1 MEPSS
6 WIALGAL
13 FCLTGASAFFTGT
26 QTAVLSADANRIAS
40 LVEDGS
46 RSAQRLQKFLDDPGM
61 SIAVGRIGSIISL
74 VIAAA
79 IAGGPVTTQISSGLG
94 NSTLASFLVIITAGT
109 LLILFGTT
117 VPRAIAA
124 RHWESWSLMMVVPY
138 AIAGWIL
145 RPVIY
150 LFALSSDWVL
160 KPFDA
165 HSHAKAGTD
174 VTAGI
179 RELIEEGEKQGPI
192 DPEGVAMIHGVLD
205 ISHEPVRSIMVPRPD
220 MVMVPAGTTAREALD
235 VAIEKGFSRLP
246 IYVDSVDTVLG
257 VVSVREIA
265 GILREEGNGSTLVEN
280 VAWKPHFVPETKL
293 IDDLLSELRSLQI
306 HLAIVV
312 DEYGDTAG
320 IVTMEDIIE
329 EIVGEIR
336 DETDVEDP
344 AMVPINKDVVVV
356 DGRTR
361 VSELNQHLNINLEV
375 ADADTVGGAVFV
387 TLGHV
392 PAVGESLEIDN
403 IHIEVLRIENTRIR
417 RLKISRNLSET
428 VRHESDD

>member
-6 WIALGAL
+6 WVAFGAI
-13 FCLTGASAFFTGT
+13 FCLTGASAFFAGT
-26 QTAVLSADANRIAS
+26 QTAVLSAEANRIAI
-40 LVEDGS
+40 LAENGNH
-46 RSAQRLQKFLDDPGM
+46 SAHRLQKFLDDPGM
-61 SIAVGRIGSIISL
+61 SISIGRIGSIISL
-74 VIAAA
+74 VVAAA
-79 IAGGPVTTQISSGLG
+79 IAGGPVTSEISTVLG
-94 NSTLASFLVIITAGT
+94 NNTLASFLTIVITAI

-117 VPRAIAA
+117 IPRAIAA
-124 RHWESWSLMMVVPY
+124 RHWEPWSLTMVIPY

-145 RPVIY
+145 RPAIY
-150 LFALSSDWVL
+150 LFALSGDWIL

-165 HSHAKAGTD
+165 HSHAKSSTEVA
-174 VTAGI
+174 AGI

-220 MVMVPAGTTAREALD
+220 MVMVPAGTTVREALD
-235 VAIEKGFSRLP
+235 TAMEKGFSRLP

-257 VVSVREIA
+257 IVSVREIA

-336 DETDVEDP
+336 DETDVEEP
-344 AMVPINKDVVVV
+344 AMVPINNDVVVV

-428 VRHESDD
+428 VEHKSGE